1 MTTVQGLDKAYDP
14 KKILKAFKK
23 VSVSGRQTIRSIYW
37 PLANSR
43 QRSRTTLHAIRRT
56 HCTTRRVG
64 PRRNSHATA
73 TSCPPKKPSSEPTLL
88 NPPSLRARPSPISD
102 RSSSCKAIRGTR
114 SGISLLARG
123 SSRRGRPRRRFR
135 CEFRRYEGVYRVPVV
150 HGNSFGLFIA
160 VTDTRL
166 ERTRRRG
173 SRFSCLLSSVSI
185 PHCRSRAIH
194 INMSMH

>member
-64 PRRNSHATA
+64 PRRNLHATA

-135 CEFRRYEGVYRVPVV
+135 CESCRNKGV
-150 HGNSFGLFIA
+150 
-160 VTDTRL
+160 
-166 ERTRRRG
+166 
-173 SRFSCLLSSVSI
+173 
-185 PHCRSRAIH
+185 
-194 INMSMH
+194 

>member
-23 VSVSGRQTIRSIYW
+23 VSVSGRRTMRSIYR

-43 QRSRTTLHAIRRT
+43 QRSRTTLHAIRRK
-56 HCTTRRVG
+56 HCTTRRAG

-73 TSCPPKKPSSEPTLL
+73 TSSLPKKPSSEPTLL
-88 NPPSLRARPSPISD
+88 NPPSPLGARPSPISD

-135 CEFRRYEGVYRVPVV
+135 CESGGGGVWGV
-150 HGNSFGLFIA
+150 S
-160 VTDTRL
+160 
-166 ERTRRRG
+166 
-173 SRFSCLLSSVSI
+173 LSSKGCSARSI
-185 PHCRSRAIH
+185 LIDYFSLVHRSH
-194 INMSMH
+194 GH